1 MTPAEMLRR
10 LLLLAVQ
17 DGAERYLFRP
27 VDGYD
32 CELVA
37 WVGGEPFEFV
47 PPPTEDLQAFP
58 KELAR
63 LEAPVGRRCRLAR
76 WFGRLRSGVQSGAF
90 RYAVGRGSVRVGYRV
105 RWRKRVVSELEL
117 TFGPAP
123 ELAEVAR
130 QELCSMSPP
139 SSIVE

>member
-1 MTPAEMLRR
+1 MLRR
-10 LLLLAVQ
+10 LLLMAVQ

-27 VDGYD
+27 ADEYD
-32 CELVA
+32 CELIA

-47 PPPTEDLQAFP
+47 PPPTEGLQAFP

-63 LEAPVGRRCRLAR
+63 LEAPVGRCCRLAR

-90 RYAVGRGSVRVGYRV
+90 RYPVGPGSVRVEYRV
-105 RWRKRVVSELEL
+105 RWRKGVVSQLEL
-117 TFGPAP
+117 TFSPAP
-123 ELAEVAR
+123 ELAEEAR
-130 QELCSMSPP
+130 QELSSMSPP